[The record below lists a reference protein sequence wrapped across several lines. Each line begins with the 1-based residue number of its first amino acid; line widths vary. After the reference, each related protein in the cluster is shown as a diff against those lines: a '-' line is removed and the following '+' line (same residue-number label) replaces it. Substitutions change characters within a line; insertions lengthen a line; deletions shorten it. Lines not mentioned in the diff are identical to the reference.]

1 MGKIY
6 RHNGTSF
13 VEVPS
18 GTKFNIRDAG
28 VWKNPSKVYVRDA
41 GTWKEVWA
49 KSDPVTITT
58 SVSEVRS
65 FRRSDGTG
73 SMVWDPIA
81 ADYAYIGRSSDGRYD
96 LVGVYKLDN
105 ALFGSA
111 AGSRTVV
118 KQASFT
124 LERDSSAGSA
134 SYTRTLYLGLYNR
147 SLSISPLYTS
157 LDFSPNA
164 AWNRTWTQG
173 ATYTWDLD
181 ATGLSYA
188 QDVADALIASG
199 TVNMALSGATSGWDE
214 TGDLSGYYS
223 RFEGPATGH
232 TGVLSITLDYV

>member
-1 MGKIY
+1 MSKLY
-6 RHNGTSF
+6 RFDGTN
-13 VEVPS
+13 VDLIED
-18 GTKFNIRDAG
+18 GTKFYYFNG
-28 VWKNPSKVYVRDA
+28 TNMVNPPNVQVFNNSA
-41 GTWKEVWA
+41 LTTIWE

-58 SVSEVRS
+58 SVSEVKS

-73 SMVWDPIA
+73 SMVWDPIES
-81 ADYAYIGRSSDGRYD
+81 DYAYIGRSSNGRYD

-105 ALFGSA
+105 ALFGLA

-124 LERDSSAGSA
+124 LERDSLAGSA
-134 SYTRTLYLGLYNR
+134 SFTETLYLGRYNR

-173 ATYTWDLD
+173 TSYTWDLD

-188 QDVADALIASG
+188 QDIADALIASG
-199 TVNMALSGATSGWDE
+199 TVNMALSGATSGWDA
-214 TGDLSGYYS
+214 TGNLSDYYG
-223 RFEGPATGH
+223 RFEGPSTGH
-232 TGVLSITLDYV
+232 TGTLSITLDYV